1 MDLEIRHLQLV
12 AAVADVGS
20 LTRAGDRLHLT
31 QSALSHQLRDVE
43 SRLGVALFL
52 RVGKRLVLT
61 PAGERLLASARDVL
75 ERLRQTEDD
84 IRRMSRDHAGLLRI
98 TTECYTCY
106 HWLPPLLLRYR
117 KTFPRVEVRI
127 DVEATHQPIARLLA
141 GTIDLGIASTPVTD
155 KRLVS
160 RVVFDD
166 ELVLIASKR
175 HRFAQ
180 QTHVRLAD
188 MRDETLFVYPP
199 KEESGALQDVL
210 LPAGVVPARV
220 EEVQL
225 TEAIFELVKAGL
237 GVTIL
242 ARWAV
247 QPLVDAGVVIARPLT
262 AHGLHREW
270 SAVTLK
276 DLANVDYV
284 KGFIDLLKKHA
295 PTRRGDK
302 PAGVVSIG
310 AAPRRRR
317 AIS

>member
-1 MDLEIRHLQLV
+1 MELEVRHLQLI

-31 QSALSHQLRDVE
+31 QSALSHQLRDIE
-43 SRLGVALFL
+43 TRLGAALFL

-61 PAGERLLASARDVL
+61 PAGERLLESAKDVL
-75 ERLRQTEDD
+75 ERLQQTEQD
-84 IRRMSRDHAGLLRI
+84 IRRMTRERAGLLRI

-106 HWLPPLLLRYR
+106 HWLPPVLLRYR
-117 KTFPRVEVRI
+117 KAFPRVDVRI
-127 DVEATHQPIARLLA
+127 DVEATHQPIERLLA
-141 GTIDLGIASTPVTD
+141 GKLELGIVSSEVTD
-155 KRLVS
+155 KRLAS

-166 ELVLIASKR
+166 EMVVIASRR

-180 QTHVRLAD
+180 QTHVKLSE

-199 KEESGALQDVL
+199 KEDSGALQNVL
-210 LPAGVVPARV
+210 LPAGAVPARV

-247 QPLVDAGVVIARPLT
+247 QPLVDAGALVARPLT
-262 AHGLHREW
+262 ARGLHREW
-270 SAVTLK
+270 KAAMPK

-284 KGFIDLLKKHA
+284 KGFVDLLEKYA
-295 PTRRGDK
+295 PTTRNGR
-302 PAGVVSIG
+302 PARIRS
-310 AAPRRRR
+310 A
-317 AIS
+317 S